1 MARYV
6 THPSARSPIAG
17 AVVAGIIGA
26 FFIHAFFFAVG
37 LARFPATY
45 NWIASGVVGR
55 AAYTGHWEWLGV
67 LLHLAISIVI
77 ATLYVYVAQVTGLIG
92 RPLLGG
98 TLLGIATNGV
108 MDLIVYARLGTPLPT
123 TWHDIAIPLV
133 AHVVF
138 FGVPIALYL
147 ARYER
152 VPIPYT

>member
-1 MARYV
+1 MARYL
-6 THPSARSPIAG
+6 THPSARSMVAG
-17 AVVAGIIGA
+17 GVVAGIIGG

-45 NWIASGVVGR
+45 EWIASGVVGR

-67 LLHLAISIVI
+67 ILHFGISIVAAI
-77 ATLYVYVAQVTGLIG
+77 LYVYIAQVTGLLG

-98 TLLGIATNGV
+98 ALFGIATNGV
-108 MDLIVYARLGTPLPT
+108 MDLIAYTRLGTPLPT
-123 TWHDIAIPLV
+123 TWHDILIPLV

-138 FGVPIALYL
+138 FGVPIALFL
-147 ARYER
+147 SRYER